1 MRGKWVSLG
10 LVLSIGLMGALAA
23 GVAAAQAPPRTTVDK
38 SAMNCSG
45 EITSAPI
52 SRDSYVI
59 SGEKSITKIVFADH
73 DLLYINRGADKG
85 VNIGDRYR
93 VVRPVTDD
101 LKEQWFRGQ
110 FELIRALGQNW
121 TDLGVVTVVHVGP
134 KVSTAE
140 ITSNCAYIQR
150 GDIILPFVERPAPP
164 LKQNASIVDPFAPT
178 SGKTGMVVTT
188 KIMGEVAGM
197 NDIVYVNL
205 GSAQG
210 LQIGSY
216 VRLFRHQ
223 GNGTDENYQD
233 KGTEYKMYG
242 FGSAPE
248 IYTWEG
254 LPREI
259 LGEGIVLRVSNNT
272 ATVMITA
279 IRREIYVGDYVEVE

>member
-1 MRGKWVSLG
+1 MRGKSVYFGLLLSLT
-10 LVLSIGLMGALAA
+10 A
-23 GVAAAQAPPRTTVDK
+23 GVAAAQAPPRTTVDM

-45 EITSAPI
+45 EMTSAPV

-59 SGEKSITKIVFADH
+59 SGEKSVTKIVFADH

-85 VNIGDRYR
+85 VNVGDRYR
-93 VVRPVTDD
+93 VVRPVKDD
-101 LKEQWFRGQ
+101 LKEQWFHGQ

-121 TDLGVVTVVHVGP
+121 MDLGIITVLHVGP

-140 ITSNCAYIQR
+140 ITSNCAYMQR
-150 GDIILPFVERPAPP
+150 GDIIVPYAERPAPQ
-164 LKQNASIVDPFAPT
+164 LKQNAQVVDPFSPT

-188 KIMGEVAGM
+188 KMMGEVVGV

-210 LQIGSY
+210 VQVGGYLRI
-216 VRLFRHQ
+216 FRPQ
-223 GNGTDENYQD
+223 GNQGGLNYQD
-233 KGTEYKMYG
+233 AGTEYKMYG
-242 FGSAPE
+242 FGSTPVA
-248 IYTWEG
+248 YTWEG
-254 LPREI
+254 LPREV
-259 LGEGIVLRVSNNT
+259 LGEGIVLRVSANT